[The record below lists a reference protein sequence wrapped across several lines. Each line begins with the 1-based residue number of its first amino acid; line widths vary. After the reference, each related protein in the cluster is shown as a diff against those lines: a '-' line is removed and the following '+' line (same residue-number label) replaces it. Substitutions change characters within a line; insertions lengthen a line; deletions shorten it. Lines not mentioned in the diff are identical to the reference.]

1 MISVLPCLHFIVV
14 SAHCSGLL
22 GNTFKEF
29 YKSTNIQILFQEEN
43 ILLKSY
49 LHLSISQ
56 HSLKETLYMNIC
68 LTKSLKNFL
77 NCSMSSALG
86 NVGCL
91 QICRANVFKIHFLE
105 RKGGVHTFFR
115 WSQDIF
121 YWRIWWR
128 LNKGWAPIIFTPEI
142 WVYWKL

>member
-14 SAHCSGLL
+14 SAHGSGLL

-29 YKSTNIQILFQEEN
+29 YKSTNILFSQIEN
-43 ILLKSY
+43 VLY
-49 LHLSISQ
+49 LSISQ
-56 HSLKETLYMNIC
+56 NFKRNTLLYIC
-68 LTKSLKNFL
+68 LTKRLKNFL
-77 NCSMSSALG
+77 NCSMTSALG

-128 LNKGWAPIIFTPEI
+128 LNKGWALIIFTPEI

>member
-14 SAHCSGLL
+14 SAHGSGLL

-29 YKSTNIQILFQEEN
+29 YKSTNIQILSQVEN
-43 ILLKSY
+43 ILKKL
-49 LHLSISQ
+49 LTFVNFPALS
-56 HSLKETLYMNIC
+56 ERNTLLNIC
-68 LTKSLKNFL
+68 LTKKLKNFL
-77 NCSMSSALG
+77 NSSISSALG